1 MEEKTTM
8 IIGVIAGVCTSLS
21 LLPQLIKIIREKKA
35 NDISLFYLGVL
46 FIGLILWIVYGV
58 RRQDLPVIITNGVA
72 IVINFLIIIVGIK
85 YKQQSAQGSAVR

>member
-1 MEEKTTM
+1 M
-8 IIGVIAGVCTSLS
+8 IIGVLAGVCTSLS

-46 FIGLILWIVYGV
+46 FVGLILWIVYGV

-72 IVINFLIIIVGIK
+72 IVINLSIIVVGIK
-85 YKQQSAQGSAVR
+85 YKRPGGQESVAR